1 MKVVSI
7 IGARPQFVKVAMI
20 AEAVQRHNR
29 AAAAPTRI
37 RHRLIH
43 TGQHYEYAMSG
54 VFFDELRLPKPNHY
68 LGVGSGA
75 QGAQTAVMLERIEK
89 VLQIEGPDFVIVY
102 GDTNST
108 LAGALAAAKL
118 HIPVA
123 HLEAGLR
130 SFNRQMPE
138 EVNRVVS
145 DHLANVLLC
154 PTKTA
159 IQNLRNE
166 GIAKNVFLT
175 GDVMLDAVLVY
186 REKARRRTKLLRTLG
201 IHQKEYA
208 LATLH
213 RAENTDSTQLLAEI
227 LETLAGIQHPIVLPL
242 HPRVRDRLNRTR
254 QLRALAKALDRAP
267 NLRIIEPVSY
277 VDMILLETNARVVLT
292 DSGGVQKEAFF
303 LGTPCVTLRKE
314 TEWLETLE
322 GGWNRV
328 VGTSPA
334 RIREIIESIWSN
346 NGATP
351 HGHPNWKSFGDGHAA
366 DKTVE
371 VLVANLKSG
380 N

>member
-1 MKVVSI
+1 LKVVSI
-7 IGARPQFVKVAMI
+7 IGARPQFVKVAMV
-20 AEAVQRHNR
+20 AEAVQRYNR
-29 AAAAPTRI
+29 AAAPPKRI

-43 TGQHYEYAMSG
+43 TGQHYEYTMSG
-54 VFFDELRLPKPNHY
+54 VFFEELRLPEPDHY
-68 LGVGSGA
+68 LGVGSGP
-75 QGAQTAVMLERIEK
+75 QGEQTAAMLKAIEK
-89 VLQIEGPDFVIVY
+89 VLQAEKPDYVIVY

-108 LAGALAAAKL
+108 LAGSLAAAKL

-130 SFNRQMPE
+130 SFNRRMPE

-145 DHLANVLLC
+145 DHLANILLC

-159 IQNLRNE
+159 MENLRKE
-166 GIAKNVFLT
+166 GITGNTFLT

-186 REKARRRTKLLRTLG
+186 REKARRRTKLLQTLG
-201 IHQKEYA
+201 IQQKEYA

-213 RAENTDSTQLLAEI
+213 RAENTDSTELLTEL
-227 LETLAGIQHPIVLPL
+227 LETLANIQHPVVLPL
-242 HPRVRDRLNRTR
+242 HPRVRDRLKRTR
-254 QLRALAKALDRAP
+254 QLRALAKTLDRSS

-328 VGTSPA
+328 IGTSPA
-334 RIREIIESIWSN
+334 KIREIVESVWSN

-351 HGHPNWKSFGDGHAA
+351 HGQPKWKSFGDGHAA

-371 VLVANLKSG
+371 VLVANSKSG
-380 N
+380 K